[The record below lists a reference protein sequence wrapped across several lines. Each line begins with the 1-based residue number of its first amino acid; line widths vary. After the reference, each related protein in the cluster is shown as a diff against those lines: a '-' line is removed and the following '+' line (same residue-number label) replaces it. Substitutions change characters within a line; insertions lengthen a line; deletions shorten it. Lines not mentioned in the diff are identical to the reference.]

1 MSGWPRSASPAAALL
16 GVVLGTLLG
25 GGATA
30 QARGV
35 SPYLPV
41 NLDPGME
48 RQIEQV
54 LTLADKPFLTRP
66 IAAAVVWDALPK
78 ACAKDL
84 ELCRSVER
92 YLTRYMNHAGISEV
106 SLSGAAS
113 SGADHTLPNRHGLHN
128 DSAWEV
134 SARAYW
140 QPFDHALLTLGAV
153 AYEGETT
160 PTGSL
165 LSIGWSFAQL
175 DAGFRDHWLSPFSDS
190 AMLLSTEAP
199 TMPSVTI
206 SNYQPLTRLG
216 IHYEAF
222 VARMS
227 RSDDILFEGGLTSG
241 HPQLAGLHLSIEPAS
256 GWSLGFNR
264 VMQFGGGARGGS
276 SFGDVLEAFFNPS
289 GRDNVNSGADPDAQ
303 FGNQAASFT
312 SRFVFPGTVP
322 FSVYAEYAGED
333 TSRGRNYL
341 LGNSALSVG
350 IDFPMLWRRFDL
362 TFEASEWQ
370 NGWYVHSVYQD
381 GLVNDGHVL
390 GHWGGDQRVFGDG
403 IGARSAMARLG
414 WRPVFGGSFALRGR
428 VIENEAYSTVAYER
442 GYDLAL
448 SYARPVGAFSV
459 GGELYAGRDV
469 FGEDFS
475 RIAAFVRYAPGFAGS
490 GGAHAAVATGD
501 TARTRADGADLFVD
515 AGVNANEV
523 TIDLEDSIPR
533 ATTDREM
540 AAHFGLGARRQVTA
554 RQDLGVR
561 IEYDDVGGHAL
572 IGVRALDY
580 RYRFRGPIAL
590 TGFVGAARYDLATPA
605 YGAYLGVGAQW
616 RDLAPRLDLSLD
628 LRYASKVARDHLVAG
643 DPVGGRGDSFYDIT
657 SAALYLSY
665 RF

>member
-1 MSGWPRSASPAAALL
+1 MPASPRSAAPAAALFGILL
-16 GVVLGTLLG
+16 GALLG

-41 NLDPGME
+41 NLEPEVE

-54 LTLADKPFLTRP
+54 LTLAGKPFLTRP

-78 ACAKDL
+78 ACAQDAV
-84 ELCRSVER
+84 LCRSVER
-92 YLTRYMNHAGISEV
+92 YLKRYMNRAGISEA
-106 SLSGAAS
+106 SISGAAS

-128 DSAWEV
+128 DSAWEAA
-134 SARAYW
+134 ARVYW
-140 QPFDHALLTLGAV
+140 QPFDHALLTLGGI

-165 LSIGWSFAQL
+165 LSLGWDFAQL

-199 TMPSVTI
+199 TMPSVTL
-206 SNYQPLTRLG
+206 SNYRPLTRLG

-227 RSDDILFEGGLTSG
+227 ESDDILFEGGVTSG

-264 VMQFGGGARGGS
+264 IMQFGGGARGGN
-276 SFGDVLEAFFNPS
+276 SFGDVLDAFFNPS
-289 GRDNVNSGADPDAQ
+289 QSDNVANSATDPQ
-303 FGNQAASFT
+303 FGNQLASFT
-312 SRFVFPGTVP
+312 SRFVFPGAIP

-341 LGNSALSVG
+341 LGNSALSFG
-350 IDFPMLWRRFDL
+350 IDFPLLWRRFDL
-362 TFEASEWQ
+362 TIEASEWQ
-370 NGWYVHSVYQD
+370 NGWYVHGLYGD
-381 GLVNDGHVL
+381 GLTNDGRVL

-403 IGARSAMARLG
+403 VGARSAMARLG

-428 VIENEAYSTVAYER
+428 VIANEAYSAAAYER
-442 GYDLAL
+442 GYDLTL

-459 GGELYAGRDV
+459 GGEIYAGRDV

-475 RIAAFVRYAPGFAGS
+475 RIAAFVRYAPDFAASGRGFDAAPVEGS
-490 GGAHAAVATGD
+490 V
-501 TARTRADGADLFVD
+501 RTRADGAELFVD

-523 TIDLEDSIPR
+523 TIDLDDSITR
-533 ATTDREM
+533 ATTDREV

-561 IEYDDVGGHAL
+561 VEYDDIGGHAL
-572 IGVRALDY
+572 LGVRALDY
-580 RYRFRGPIAL
+580 RYRVRGPLAL

-605 YGAYLGVGAQW
+605 YGVYLGAGAQW
-616 RDLAPRLDLSLD
+616 RNLAPRLDLSLD

-643 DPVGGRGDSFYDIT
+643 DPVGGRGDSFYDIP